1 MAKGNLLLGTS
12 SGKLGDIVNY
22 RMNGQQMSR
31 VYVATIKNPKT
42 TAQMRQ
48 RAIMATVTNAYSAL
62 SFVCDHSWEGV
73 QYGGKSMY
81 KFLKVNANLLR
92 PKVLAADTDTAQTD
106 IALISPNTNVIIP
119 NTYIISSGSLECPLA
134 IIDGTSYGVGNF
146 AAKLTGSTSTASTME
161 DLFEAF
167 GLTGDDMQLTFV
179 GIELDEDS
187 PLYTYDSN
195 EGGIVYDASVKYQ
208 KITRN
213 DTELEDDDASATPTA
228 ALIQKYL
235 DFEGADIM
243 SPANIE
249 TWLEIGVIQL
259 ASYAAIGVIYSKYED
274 EEWKRSDS
282 RMVVTSASTDQGA
295 LVGLQAISAVN
306 AWLGV
311 NATDSDYLLNDSDD
325 E

>member
-81 KFLKVNANLLR
+81 KFLKVNANMLR
-92 PKVLAADTDTAQTD
+92 PKVLDADTDTAPTEV
-106 IALISPNTNVIIP
+106 ALISPNTNVIIP
-119 NTYIISSGSLECPLA
+119 NTYIISSGSLECPLT
-134 IIDGTSYGVGNF
+134 IIDGTSYGTGNF
-146 AAKLTGSTSTASTME
+146 AAKLTGSSSIATTME
-161 DLFEAF
+161 DLLTSF

-179 GIELDEDS
+179 GIEIDS
-187 PLYTYDSN
+187 DTTLYTYDSN
-195 EGGIVYDASVKYQ
+195 EGGIVYNANVKYQ

-213 DTELEDDDASATPTA
+213 DTELSEEDAAATPTA
-228 ALIQKYL
+228 DIISNYL
-235 DFEGADIM
+235 DFEGADIL

-249 TWLEIGVIQL
+249 AW
-259 ASYAAIGVIYSKYED
+259 ASYSVMPLANYAALGVIYSKYED

-282 RMVVTSASTDQGA
+282 RMVVTSPSTDQGA

-311 NATDSDYLLNDSDD
+311 SGTDSDYLLNDS
-325 E
+325 EE